1 MVYAIVENGGK
12 QYRAV
17 EGGTLDVDYQPLET
31 GKKVTLEKVLLLVDD
46 HGTQVGTPLLH
57 DVKVETT
64 VEGTFKGPKIIVFN
78 YRPKERYRVKTG
90 HRQNFLR
97 LKVDTI
103 DYPGKIGKKAGSATE
118 KSKVPDTEKA
128 GAQKRSKDNK
138 K

>member
-78 YRPKERYRVKTG
+78 Y
-90 HRQNFLR
+90 
-97 LKVDTI
+97 
-103 DYPGKIGKKAGSATE
+103 
-118 KSKVPDTEKA
+118 
-128 GAQKRSKDNK
+128 
-138 K
+138 